1 MAPDFDKIQPGMTNG
16 LNKTSKVKKEDNTE
30 KQSQQNNNNVS
41 FKQVDLK
48 DMGTG
53 VAGRSSVKMDNLE
66 TDMISFKGNY
76 KFADATNKLI
86 DKLLDQGY
94 SLEDA
99 VSAVYG
105 ELGVK

>member
-1 MAPDFDKIQPGMTNG
+1 MTPDFDKIQPGMTSG
-16 LNKTSKVKKEDNTE
+16 LNKTSKVKKDENVE
-30 KQSQQNNNNVS
+30 KESQPNNNVS

-86 DKLLDQGY
+86 DEMVDKKGY
-94 SLEDA
+94 SLEQA
-99 VSAVYG
+99 ISAVYG
-105 ELGVK
+105 ELGIK

>member
-1 MAPDFDKIQPGMTNG
+1 MAPDFDKIQAGMTSG
-16 LNKTSKVKKEDNTE
+16 LNKTSKVKKDETVGKE
-30 KQSQQNNNNVS
+30 AQPNNNVS

-76 KFADATNKLI
+76 KFADATNRLI
-86 DKLLDQGY
+86 DELVEKKGY
-94 SLEDA
+94 SLEQA
-99 VSAVYG
+99 ISAVYG
-105 ELGVK
+105 ELGIK

>member
-30 KQSQQNNNNVS
+30 KQAQQSNNVS

-66 TDMISFKGNY
+66 TDMISFRVNS

-86 DKLLDQGY
+86 DKLLEQGY

-99 VSAVYG
+99 VIAVYG